1 MTTNNDMNS
10 PELQLSVNDLVYPTE
25 KAEILLETLSNE
37 QLSLIEEAVNKIKAK
52 KLSEGKHHGPLC
64 YISLSYLWFKNR
76 KK

>member
-52 KLSEGKHHGPLC
+52 KLNEGKHHGPPMLH
-64 YISLSYLWFKNR
+64 ILVLSLV
-76 KK
+76 

>member
-52 KLSEGKHHGPLC
+52 KLNEGKHYSPLMLH
-64 YISLSYLWFKNR
+64 ILVLSLI
-76 KK
+76 